1 MDIQKLTTADGQEVI
16 RISGNG
22 PLIVNAQ
29 SALDLIM
36 TVQYKTGCSRLILPE
51 KIFTEEFFSL
61 KTGLAGEILQKFV
74 NYHFKVAIIGDFSGY
89 RSKSLADFIYESNK
103 GRQVSFLP
111 DEESAL
117 LWFQEN

>member
-1 MDIQKLTTADGQEVI
+1 MDTQKLTTADGQEVI

>member
-51 KIFTEEFFSL
+51 KIFTEKFFSL

-103 GRQVSFLP
+103 GWQVSFLP

>member
-36 TVQYKTGCSRLILPE
+36 TVQYETGCSRLILPE

-103 GRQVSFLP
+103 GCQVSFLP

>member
-1 MDIQKLTTADGQEVI
+1 MDTQKLTTADGQEVI
-16 RISGNG
+16 RISEDG
-22 PLIVNAQ
+22 PQIVNAQ

-36 TVQYKTGCSRLILPE
+36 TVQYETGCSKLILPK
-51 KIFTEEFFSL
+51 KIFTEAFFSL

-74 NYHFKVAIIGDFSGY
+74 NYQFRVAIIGDFSGY
-89 RSKSLADFIYESNK
+89 HSKSLADFIYESNK

-117 LWFQEN
+117 LWFQAN